1 MSLEIEPLDAPP
13 GGGVHGVA
21 LSGTLAETA
30 FDAIMAAWH
39 EHAVLV
45 FPNQH
50 FDNETQA
57 AFSRRIGP
65 LENVSIFK
73 FQGADTPNGERLEFA
88 DLTNRGSDGGLVA
101 PGTSEKKLL
110 DGNTFWHSD
119 SSFKAVPAKA
129 SLLSARAVPSQG
141 GETEYADMR
150 AAYDALDPDMQAWL
164 EDKTAIHS
172 YAYSQSPVGGTELVV
187 DFSLL
192 PPVEHPLVLT
202 HPISGRK
209 ALYLGRHASHI
220 VGEDEDEGRA
230 LLRRLCDEACQAQ
243 RTYKHQWREGDAVL
257 WDNRSVLHRG
267 HSWPADELRRMVRTT
282 IAGNASDNAWL
293 FDTDIPVN
301 AAT

>member
-1 MSLEIEPLDAPP
+1 MSLEIEPLDATL
-13 GGGVHGVA
+13 GAVVHGVA
-21 LSGTLAETA
+21 LSGTLTDTV

-39 EHAVLV
+39 DHAVLV
-45 FPNQH
+45 FPGQH
-50 FDNETQA
+50 LDNDTQA

-73 FQGADTPNGERLEFA
+73 DQGADTPNGERLEFA

-129 SLLSARAVPSQG
+129 SLLCARAVPSQG

-150 AAYDALDPDMQAWL
+150 AAYDALDDDMKAWL
-164 EDKTAIHS
+164 EGKTAIHS
-172 YAYSQSPVGGTELVV
+172 YAYSQGLVGGTELVV
-187 DFSLL
+187 DFTLL
-192 PPVEHPLVLT
+192 PPVEHLLVLS
-202 HPISGRK
+202 HPITGRK

-220 VGEDEDEGRA
+220 VDEDEEESRT
-230 LLRRLCDEACQAQ
+230 LLRRLCDEACQAPLC
-243 RTYKHQWREGDAVL
+243 YKHQWREGDAVL

-282 IAGNASDNAWL
+282 IAGNASGNAWL